1 MLLYSQDVGGRES
14 LRPYW
19 RHFYTGTQGVVFVVD
34 ASDVARLETAS
45 AELAALAADAQLVGV
60 PILLVA
66 NRTGTAG
73 ALGRDALLARLGL
86 SDTDPSAGALHGHA
100 WELHLCGALGGSTDT
115 SDPAPPAL
123 DVLKPGLAFLLRSM
137 PRL

>member
-1 MLLYSQDVGGRES
+1 MAR
-14 LRPYW
+14 
-19 RHFYTGTQGVVFVVD
+19 VD
-34 ASDVARLETAS
+34 TAS

-60 PILLVA
+60 PILLIA

-73 ALGRDALLARLGL
+73 ALNRDALLARLGL
-86 SDTDPSAGALHGHA
+86 SDTDPSAGPLHGHA
-100 WELHLCGALGGSTDT
+100 WELHLCGALGASTDT